1 MAIDPTLA
9 SAADI
14 AGAVSA
20 GELSATEVIEQTLLA
35 IRMRDPVLNCFTAVT
50 AERAGARARAIDR
63 DRQQGKRQ
71 GPLAGGPFAGKNL
84 FDIAGLA
91 TLAGS
96 KINRTK
102 EPSGRDAALIE
113 RLQTA
118 RANLVGA
125 PNMGE

>member
-71 GPLAGGPFAGKNL
+71 GPLAGGPFVVQNL
-84 FDIAGLA
+84 FDIEGLA
-91 TLAGS
+91 TLAGA
-96 KINRTK
+96 KINRTMQ
-102 EPSGRDAALIE
+102 AAGLDPALTE
-113 RLQTA
+113 RVCA
-118 RANLVGA
+118 AA
-125 PNMGE
+125 ADID